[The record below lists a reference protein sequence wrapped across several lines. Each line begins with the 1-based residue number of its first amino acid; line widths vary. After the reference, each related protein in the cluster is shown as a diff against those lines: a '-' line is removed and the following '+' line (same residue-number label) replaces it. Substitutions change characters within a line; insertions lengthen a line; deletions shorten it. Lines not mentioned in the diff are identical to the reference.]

1 MECLLCARPGLRYQ
15 AHGVTYQNRCAPC
28 SVECILLC
36 GKTVNAS
43 KQANKINAV
52 CGQCCEEKKQG
63 TKRGASGSREKEQH
77 EQRPSGGKKLTVSK
91 ADRVLSIIGL
101 TFQRLLSCLVATS
114 STQLRALITMKYDLK
129 FSSSV
134 TRATFQV
141 FSSPCGL
148 WLLYWTAQYGK
159 FPSPQKL

>member
-77 EQRPSGGKKLTVSK
+77 T
-91 ADRVLSIIGL
+91 
-101 TFQRLLSCLVATS
+101 QRLRGLQPPGHANGAHGPRHSTLSLCPPCHQWAILEASLTGAGGSVSWGFCLLFIHRS
-114 STQLRALITMKYDLK
+114 RPLLSTLTAPN
-129 FSSSV
+129 
-134 TRATFQV
+134 
-141 FSSPCGL
+141 SPR
-148 WLLYWTAQYGK
+148 Q
-159 FPSPQKL
+159 